1 MTLGKV
7 ELSQVADEA
16 IWAVCFI
23 SSSLRVQ
30 PPAGPGVVHRQFLR
44 WTSPVTVRP
53 ERRQLPSYIYRGL
66 TTIEAEWCGMW
77 YRNIGC
83 AKEPQPNI
91 ISMYLHVAS
100 NCDVNN
106 KPYTHIYIYS
116 YIYIHIYIYV
126 YIQIIWYQLDI
137 LFVLCDF
144 VLFECQYTWPESILD
159 VRQAAATGLRPWPA
173 TRILTTCWP
182 MQAYEALASF
192 EKGLD
197 LAWENMLLVGYFRS
211 GYNSSILVC

>member
-1 MTLGKV
+1 MTFGKV

-77 YRNIGC
+77 YRSIGC

-100 NCDVNN
+100 NCDVNWCYVH
-106 KPYTHIYIYS
+106 KPYIYIYS
-116 YIYIHIYIYV
+116 YIYIYRSFDISRTYYLYFVTLYYLMRMSIYV
-126 YIQIIWYQLDI
+126 
-137 LFVLCDF
+137 
-144 VLFECQYTWPESILD
+144 TWIYPWRPSSSGN
-159 VRQAAATGLRPWPA
+159 GLPPWPA

-182 MQAYEALASF
+182 MQA
-192 EKGLD
+192 
-197 LAWENMLLVGYFRS
+197 
-211 GYNSSILVC
+211 